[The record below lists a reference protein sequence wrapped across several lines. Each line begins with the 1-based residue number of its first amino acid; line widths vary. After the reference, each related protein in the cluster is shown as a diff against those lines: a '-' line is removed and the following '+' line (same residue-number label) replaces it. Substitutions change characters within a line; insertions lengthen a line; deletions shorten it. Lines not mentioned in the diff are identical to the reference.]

1 QCSIMQMDGT
11 DSGLNMCDF
20 PVSKSLLGERHS
32 FDNDLVLA
40 AELGKA
46 LLERNNLLEKALE
59 KYRYDEQEK
68 DLEIELL
75 RRQIS
80 ELRDLSQK
88 RSALVDEA
96 DGYNQELDRLNR
108 RLMLE
113 IAADKNEI
121 KRLRSNVANLEE
133 QLVDLLEQLSECTCE
148 RNFRVERRP
157 CSYLSQ
163 PEGRLSRSASSSPVF
178 RAPLSA
184 RCFPSSLFRNRT
196 AVDKGLFIDDELA
209 DQPQLSTCSTGPL
222 VDRLHEVLRNTNYSS
237 QPLSTFHP
245 LPQFTRSSSLPT
257 IPRMMCSLSER
268 IVVDGIAVNPKSPH
282 DCTHPPDLRANYLLL
297 VPSPSS
303 MTSVFTVSV
312 GKNEPTRDQLSVQ
325 GPDDRHTDA
334 EHYKPSV
341 LSLFD
346 RKFDYYTLVWHVIG
360 VTVTVSPS
368 VSTSCDTSVG
378 RNLPVACTKE
388 DIKTLEDML
397 DDAAFFK
404 RLETIYNMKVRCQV
418 SNDYQP
424 RYKQLFKD
432 AFQLVRSSK
441 LMKEEPTHRRKPQS
455 ACAQPLH

>member
-1 QCSIMQMDGT
+1 MQMDET

-46 LLERNNLLEKALE
+46 LLERNNSLEKALE

-68 DLEIELL
+68 DLELELL

-113 IAADKNEI
+113 MAADKNEI

-178 RAPLSA
+178 RAPLST
-184 RCFPSSLFRNRT
+184 RCFPSSLFRNRS

-209 DQPQLSTCSTGPL
+209 DQPQLSTCSTGPF

-237 QPLSTFHP
+237 QPLSTFRP
-245 LPQFTRSSSLPT
+245 LPQFICSSSWPT
-257 IPRMMCSLSER
+257 IPRMMCSLSEPV
-268 IVVDGIAVNPKSPH
+268 VVDGIAVDSKSPQ
-282 DCTHPPDLRANYLLL
+282 DFTHPPDLRDSRVTNAVSKIQTTGTRTLNTTNLRS
-297 VPSPSS
+297 SPCS
-303 MTSVFTVSV
+303 TVSFIIKLLP
-312 GKNEPTRDQLSVQ
+312 G
-325 GPDDRHTDA
+325 
-334 EHYKPSV
+334 
-341 LSLFD
+341 
-346 RKFDYYTLVWHVIG
+346 TL
-360 VTVTVSPS
+360 
-368 VSTSCDTSVG
+368 
-378 RNLPVACTKE
+378 
-388 DIKTLEDML
+388 
-397 DDAAFFK
+397 
-404 RLETIYNMKVRCQV
+404 
-418 SNDYQP
+418 
-424 RYKQLFKD
+424 
-432 AFQLVRSSK
+432 
-441 LMKEEPTHRRKPQS
+441 
-455 ACAQPLH
+455 

>member
-1 QCSIMQMDGT
+1 MQMDET

-20 PVSKSLLGERHS
+20 PISKSLIDERHS

-46 LLERNNLLEKALE
+46 LLERNNLLEQTLE

-68 DLEIELL
+68 DLELELL

-108 RLMLE
+108 RLLLE
-113 IAADKNEI
+113 MAADKKEI

-157 CSYLSQ
+157 CSYFSQ

-178 RAPLSA
+178 RAPLST
-184 RCFPSSLFRNRT
+184 RCFPSSIFRNRN

-237 QPLSTFHP
+237 QPLSTLRP
-245 LPQFTRSSSLPT
+245 LPRFTRSSSWPPILHMT
-257 IPRMMCSLSER
+257 CSPNEP
-268 IVVDGIAVNPKSPH
+268 IVVDGIAADPKSPH
-282 DCTHPPDLRANYLLL
+282 DYTHPPGLHRPRATNAMSKNQTTGIRTLNTTNLRS
-297 VPSPSS
+297 SPCSAAA
-303 MTSVFTVSV
+303 T
-312 GKNEPTRDQLSVQ
+312 LSV
-325 GPDDRHTDA
+325 P
-334 EHYKPSV
+334 
-341 LSLFD
+341 
-346 RKFDYYTLVWHVIG
+346 
-360 VTVTVSPS
+360 
-368 VSTSCDTSVG
+368 TSYDTSVG
-378 RNLPVACTKE
+378 HNSTMTCTKE

-404 RLETIYNMKVRCQV
+404 RLEAIYNMKVRCQV

-441 LMKEEPTHRRKPQS
+441 LMKEESTHRKKPQS
-455 ACAQPLH
+455 TCAEPFR